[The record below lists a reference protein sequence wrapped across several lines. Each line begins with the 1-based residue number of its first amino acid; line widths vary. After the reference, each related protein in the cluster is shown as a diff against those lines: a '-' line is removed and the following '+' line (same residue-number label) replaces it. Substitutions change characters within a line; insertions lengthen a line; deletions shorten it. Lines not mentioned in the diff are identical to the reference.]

1 MTTTTT
7 TIYDPFSEMRAF
19 MRRAFDGAPSRVW
32 LDDFDGFAVAGHN
45 RALRH
50 QSLPLDVYETDDGL
64 VVEAQLPGY
73 AKDDVAVTLE
83 KGKLSIRAERQTE
96 SDDGDDQDARKY
108 FLRERRLGALSRS
121 LTIGESYDP
130 ESVAASLKDGVLTLT
145 VAKAADARPK
155 QIEIAVD

>member
-7 TIYDPFSEMRAF
+7 IHDPFTEMRAF
-19 MRRAFDGAPSRVW
+19 MRRAFDGAPSRRW
-32 LDDFDGFAVAGHN
+32 IDDFDGFVGARHN

-50 QSLPLDVYETDDGL
+50 QPLPLDVYETDDGL

-73 AKDDVAVTLE
+73 GKDDVAVTLE

-96 SDDGDDQDARKY
+96 SNDGAQQDDRKY
-108 FLRERRLGALSRS
+108 FLRERRLGALSRG
-121 LTIGESYDP
+121 LEIGESYDP
-130 ESVAASLKDGVLTLT
+130 ESVAATLKDGVLTLT
-145 VAKAADARPK
+145 VAKAAAARPK